1 MTVLQS
7 KLVYEPGR
15 RLGYQGPRSSTH
27 VGPVHCDKFTR
38 TTLTDL
44 NILQL
49 NVDGLQHKSTELNKV
64 LSDNNVHIALLQE
77 TVLPK
82 HNVST
87 PGYTQVLCE
96 CQKCSGVM
104 TLIRKDVQAETT
116 NAPVGDVD
124 VQKTNVWLG
133 KCQYNIFNIYCPP
146 ASLVDIPLQDTHF
159 KNTIIAGDF
168 NANTPSLGYS
178 HYNKRGRELED
189 LCNSTNLIL
198 E

>member
-1 MTVLQS
+1 MTVIQS

-49 NVDGLQHKSTELNKV
+49 NVDGLQHKSTELNKI
-64 LSDNNVHIALLQE
+64 LADNNVHIALLQE

-96 CQKCSGVM
+96 CQKCRGVM
-104 TLIRKDVQAETT
+104 TLIRNDVQAETT
-116 NAPVGDVD
+116 NVPVGDVD
-124 VQKTNVWLG
+124 VQKTKVWLG
-133 KCQYNIFNIYCPP
+133 KNLYSIFNIYCPP
-146 ASLVDIPLQDTHF
+146 ASL
-159 KNTIIAGDF
+159 
-168 NANTPSLGYS
+168 S
-178 HYNKRGRELED
+178 KRP
-189 LCNSTNLIL
+189 
-198 E
+198 